1 MSTMAKVLEGVTNIE
16 YDLGYFFSYP
26 LLPSTS
32 TGIDNQELHVSDN
45 DATQLLPLIHSGPR
59 WFFTILSSL
68 LDY

>member
-1 MSTMAKVLEGVTNIE
+1 MAKVLEGVTNVE

-45 DATQLLPLIHSGPR
+45 DATQLLPLIHSRPR
-59 WFFTILSSL
+59 
-68 LDY
+68 